1 LREIADGVVAEAYAA
16 AARPPALHGGLRG
29 SGRGC
34 DSELGSSLHW
44 TRLRE
49 IADGVVAEAYAAAEI
64 SPEAR

>member
-1 LREIADGVVAEAYAA
+1 MAWSRRLTPRRQDRRRYTTACADLAA
-16 AARPPALHGGLRG
+16 
-29 SGRGC
+29 GC